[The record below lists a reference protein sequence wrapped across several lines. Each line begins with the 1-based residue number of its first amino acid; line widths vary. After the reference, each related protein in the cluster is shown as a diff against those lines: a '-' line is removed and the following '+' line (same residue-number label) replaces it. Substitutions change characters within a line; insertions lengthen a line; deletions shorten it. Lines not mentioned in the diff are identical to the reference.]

1 MKINGNL
8 VYDKINTEPS
18 ENELPYL
25 KNNKIVHP
33 RDSLIQLE
41 LKRIKNKLK
50 TLHQE
55 RLENQKLFNKL
66 IKNHQKKIDIE
77 DLLENYHKRNSVI
90 KIKNIKIKPTPFQ
103 TIIKK
108 ENLIRKVIEKNIK
121 KDFQKP
127 KFFLCN
133 KTNFNNNY
141 FNINKYNNNNNTSNN
156 YDNIKSNRNYIFNH
170 FKINLLH
177 KNYKKNNKTEIG
189 DFILTNSSFKKNKK
203 EINNNNNNNNNND
216 NNNNNNNNDNN
227 NNNNNKYLKT
237 EENMNFTHS
246 NKFNYFNL
254 KKYNKTHNKINFI
267 KSQLLFNS

>member
-141 FNINKYNNNNNTSNN
+141 FNINKYNNNTSNN

-203 EINNNNNNNNNND
+203 EINNNNNNNNND
-216 NNNNNNNNDNN
+216 NNN

-254 KKYNKTHNKINFI
+254 KKYNKTHNKVNFI

>member
-18 ENELPYL
+18 DNNLPYL
-25 KNNKIVHP
+25 KNNKIVNP

-77 DLLENYHKRNSVI
+77 DLLENYHKRNSVV
-90 KIKNIKIKPTPFQ
+90 KIKNIIIKPTPFQ
-103 TIIKK
+103 MIIKK

-133 KTNFNNNY
+133 KTNFNKNY
-141 FNINKYNNNNNTSNN
+141 FNINKYNNNISNN
-156 YDNIKSNRNYIFNH
+156 NYNIKSNRNHY
-170 FKINLLH
+170 FKNFHINLLN
-177 KNYKKNNKTEIG
+177 KNYKKNNKTEIE
-189 DFILTNSSFKKNKK
+189 DNFILTNSSFKQNKK
-203 EINNNNNNNNNND
+203 DINNNNNS
-216 NNNNNNNNDNN
+216 
-227 NNNNNKYLKT
+227 NNKYLKT